1 LRLGFACALLKRPI
15 AKQQS
20 VNDASFPV
28 KKTQQIM
35 AGELIMIACRANT
48 EGIPAFLKMK
58 QKL

>member
-1 LRLGFACALLKRPI
+1 MLKRPI